1 MAAKNFKGA
10 PFGTQTAR
18 FDVAGIHPQS
28 KTPGT
33 YTQVPYCKKI
43 KTWKNLAPGKYNIDV
58 RDHFNSNVVDLR
70 SKGPGWARQY
80 KVAQLAK
87 MPHLLHRSEAK
98 RRETRIRRLGPGK
111 YNHKDFVKQ
120 NDEKVRSL
128 RGICDTRAK
137 RFVTKDANNPGPG
150 TYGLGGVPS
159 AAMEQRQQKSSSTV
173 GMLDSGKTVS
183 REIPL
188 YGCDLAPTRYNKK
201 TFTEEI
207 LNKVVSRRGPYDL
220 FTGSRSAPVITGHL
234 AVLPASATLGPGSY
248 DLPSFTDN
256 WNTEHKINLGKFS
269 KLHIEANGTHSET
282 AGERIHCCTLSQ
294 CPRQTKEPAPG
305 SYSPKVFSI
314 NVKNHNENAPPFDT
328 SASRY
333 RQVLKTTNVGAG
345 RYEIS
350 TKIST
355 KNNPSKHVFKSTT
368 KRFESDARQMYLKER
383 IRSKDVVTKD
393 RMRLTHDE

>member
-33 YTQVPYCKKI
+33 YTQVPYCKKYL
-43 KTWKNLAPGKYNIDV
+43 TWTNLAPGKYNIDV
-58 RDHFNSNVVDLR
+58 RDSFNQKVVKLR
-70 SKGPGWARQY
+70 AGGPGWERQY

-87 MPHLLHRSEAK
+87 MPHLLHRHEAK

-111 YNHKDFVKQ
+111 YNHTDFVQQ
-120 NDEKVRSL
+120 NNEKVRSL
-128 RGICDTRAK
+128 RGICDTRAN

-159 AAMEQRQQKSSSTV
+159 AAMEQRQQKSASTV

-183 REIPL
+183 REVPL
-188 YGCDLAPTRYNKK
+188 VGCELAPTRYNKK

-234 AVLPASATLGPGSY
+234 AVLPASLSLGPGSY

-256 WNTEHKINLGKFS
+256 FMTEHKINLGKFS
-269 KLHIEANGTHSET
+269 KLHIESNANAHSKT

-294 CPRQTKEPAPG
+294 CPRQPKEPAPG
-305 SYSPKVFSI
+305 SYTPKVHAI
-314 NVKNHNENAPPFDT
+314 NIKSPNENSPPFDT
-328 SASRY
+328 SANRY
-333 RQVLKTTNVGAG
+333 RQERKPNNVGAG
-345 RYEIS
+345 RYNICS
-350 TKIST
+350 HMSCVSRKT
-355 KNNPSKHVFKSTT
+355 NPSKHVFKSTS
-368 KRFESDARQMYLKER
+368 KRFENLNRQKYLKER
-383 IRSKDVVTKD
+383 IRTKEIET
-393 RMRLTHDE
+393 RIPLV